1 MPKVLICRCNQLE
14 KYCFENSQNFAKFV
28 RIPTKPV
35 SHASLYGDIPMR
47 NRILL
52 MISCSIV
59 VALAACL
66 HKPQNTEL
74 EAQLE
79 DSRIQMSQTERK
91 LESMTAELKDSEE
104 ARNKCAQDLKDIQAQ
119 HTYLKNINLQLSENI
134 KILRWELNKKKSVIE
149 LQEKVIQLLDDT
161 KKTIQTSLKDQIA
174 AQEVE
179 VVEAENKLKVIF
191 VDKILFDSGSAEINP
206 TGKELLQVLAKSLK
220 ENKNQNIVVEGHTDN
235 VSLTAYLMKRFPS
248 NWELSTARASAVAHF
263 FQVEGGIDPQRL
275 SARGYSFYRPVAS
288 NDTEEG
294 RRQNRRIE
302 VVLGPPD

>member
-1 MPKVLICRCNQLE
+1 
-14 KYCFENSQNFAKFV
+14 
-28 RIPTKPV
+28 
-35 SHASLYGDIPMR
+35 MR
-47 NRILL
+47 NRIVL

-59 VALAACL
+59 MALSACL
-66 HKPQNTEL
+66 LKSQQPEL

-79 DSRIQMSQTERK
+79 NSRIQMSQTERK
-91 LESMTAELKDSEE
+91 LEGMTTELKDSEE
-104 ARNKCAQDLKDIQAQ
+104 ARNKCAKDLEDLRTQNA
-119 HTYLKNINLQLSENI
+119 YLKNINLQLSENI
-134 KILRWELNKKKSVIE
+134 KILRWELNRKKSVIE
-149 LQEKVIQLLDDT
+149 LQGQVIQLLDDT

-179 VVEAENKLKVIF
+179 VIEAENKLKVIF

-206 TGKELLQVLAKSLK
+206 KGRELLRVLAQSLK

-263 FQVEGGIDPQRL
+263 FQEEGQIDPQRL
-275 SARGYSFYRPVAS
+275 SARGYSFYRPVAP

-302 VVLGPPD
+302 IVLGPPE